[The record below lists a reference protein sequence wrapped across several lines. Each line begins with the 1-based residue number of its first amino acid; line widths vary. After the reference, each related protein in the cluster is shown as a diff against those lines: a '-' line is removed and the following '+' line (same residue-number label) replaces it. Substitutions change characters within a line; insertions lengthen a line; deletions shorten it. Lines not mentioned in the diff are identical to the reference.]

1 MAGDNAAAGENAESG
16 AERRLADHVRRV
28 VDGAP
33 PLSGTQRTTIAAL
46 FAPAVRER
54 MREAREREGRS

>member
-1 MAGDNAAAGENAESG
+1 MTGDNGARAESD
-16 AERRLADHVRRV
+16 AERRLPARARRV

-33 PLSGTQRTTIAAL
+33 LSSGTQRTTIAAL